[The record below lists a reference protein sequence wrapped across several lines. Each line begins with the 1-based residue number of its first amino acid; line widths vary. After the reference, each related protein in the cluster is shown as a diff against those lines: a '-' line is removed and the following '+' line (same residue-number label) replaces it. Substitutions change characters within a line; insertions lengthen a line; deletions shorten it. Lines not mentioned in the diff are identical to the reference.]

1 MLGLGM
7 GMSMGLGRETVIS
20 QITAIDAPANMIF
33 SLITAS
39 KFVTTWEA
47 GKDGLTTDFRITI
60 SIHSDYSSPVI
71 NNASTGGNLTYTLP
85 LSTILNTGTLY
96 YVKVVGTRGAITSA
110 PLEESQSTLC
120 AAPTQVQ
127 CTESGE
133 ANLKFEWDDMQ
144 GATSYRWDLA
154 MDAQFDNRVHDD
166 ITASVHDCNATGLE
180 RSTTYYFRVR
190 AINDVGA
197 SLNSSTVEARTK

>member
-1 MLGLGM
+1 MSMLGVNL
-7 GMSMGLGRETVIS
+7 GLGREMGIS

-39 KFVTTWEA
+39 KFVTTWGA
-47 GKDGLTTDFRITI
+47 GKDGLATDFRITI

-110 PLEESQSTLC
+110 PLEGSQSTLC
-120 AAPTQVQ
+120 NAPTQVQ
-127 CTESGE
+127 CTEYG
-133 ANLKFEWDDMQ
+133 ATNLIFEWDDMQ
-144 GATSYRWDLA
+144 GATLYRWDLA
-154 MDAQFDNRVHDD
+154 TDTLFENRVHDN
-166 ITASVHDCNATGLE
+166 ITASVHDCDATGLE

-190 AINDVGA
+190 AMNGGGA
-197 SLNSSTVEARTK
+197 SLNSSTVQAGTT